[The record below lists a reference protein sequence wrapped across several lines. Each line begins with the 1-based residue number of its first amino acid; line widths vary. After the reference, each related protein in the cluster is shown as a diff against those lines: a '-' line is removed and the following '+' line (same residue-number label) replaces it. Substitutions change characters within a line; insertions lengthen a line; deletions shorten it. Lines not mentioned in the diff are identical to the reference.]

1 MKLWPYDSFEI
12 RTHQSAESLAAVLN
26 DHVEPK
32 KWFRL
37 SRDHKAFEGT
47 LAPDGFKV
55 SRIVHYR
62 NSFLPVITGFFR
74 PRPAGTDIA
83 IRMRLHTFVAA
94 FMCFWFGGVAIGVV
108 AAITAVFT
116 GRTADPPLLLIPFGM
131 LLFGWALVSG
141 SFWFEAKKAEALLVD
156 MFNRRPRS
164 QPATISA

>member
-74 PRPAGTDIA
+74 PRPAGTDIV
-83 IRMRLHTFVAA
+83 IRMRLHSLVAA
-94 FMCFWFGGVAIGVV
+94 FVCVWLGGVAIGVV
-108 AAITAVFT
+108 VALAAVFT
-116 GRTADPPLLLIPFGM
+116 GRTVDRPLLLIPFGL

-141 SFWFEAKKAEALLVD
+141 AFWFEAKKAESLLLD
-156 MFNRRPRS
+156 LFNRRPRS
-164 QPATISA
+164 PVTTPPR